1 MSLMAEQATTK
12 GTRSTSEALIK
23 EIEEQV
29 SAALSEMFRRA
40 VKDRA
45 VIDRKDEREEK
56 SLPSSGLVQDCEF
69 GMILLLGRDWLEKRG
84 AIPADLTED
93 AVRDVVTNLI
103 SDTLKTLLSR
113 KRFDIGGEYGETVFF
128 TGAPYTRNPRAGY
141 AANLDAAML
150 VLGFLAPALKTYHDE
165 LTRIETPIKP
175 GDADWVKNLRDLALY
190 VCKAGINYATAC
202 QVRLPAFAGF
212 SCDPKSIESDAER
225 SKPYLH
231 EFDRLFFTW
240 TAAETIHDLLE
251 WEGSLTQI
259 AQGAPASEV
268 EGLRKGIQN
277 LKGVIEEAAV
287 WCKSQ
292 FLERFLTLKQVDV
305 GSVVSA
311 IGPLKD
317 AWLTKEQ
324 DDLVKPM
331 AEYIQ
336 YVYHFSQYAAIR
348 SLWPTQ
354 VTIDEVSDLCD
365 RLDLLVSDDIL
376 KSNLDSSRQSTLFTT
391 LTRSYR
397 LGKDVPET
405 LTYDDDAYY
414 PLVVRSMSAL
424 LTRTMDRLV
433 EHATRSDIS
442 DVVVAFRRVL
452 RNHHRNLIARR
463 PADAADKDLW
473 SFADG
478 QPYILYATQ
487 RTIFALLAYAAFLE
501 KMDDWDKP
509 ESNAA
514 LELEVKNALS
524 RAMVDNVFGKAIKE
538 IVSLAMTQATGR
550 RGQADGA
557 VVTLPR
563 ADWAGQAIRQWLEEL
578 ARDFEDEQFADYL
591 TAQAEAFLVEY
602 RWAST
607 AKSPAGDKKLGR
619 QLDVLK
625 SSFETL
631 LTRYALS
638 DSVKPT
644 TDDLL
649 PHMFRDLLDS
659 PAQSVAQWK
668 NERPEWFV
676 AIQTARGLRDLF
688 KSREDQEGK
697 VS

>member
-1 MSLMAEQATTK
+1 MSVMTEQQVTSK
-12 GTRSTSEALIK
+12 GTRSTSEPLIK

-45 VIDRKDEREEK
+45 VMDRKDEREEK

-69 GMILLLGRDWLEKRG
+69 GMILLLGRDWLEKRR
-84 AIPADLTED
+84 AVPLEMTDD
-93 AVRDVVTNLI
+93 AVRAVVLSLV
-103 SDTLKTLLSR
+103 SDIVKTLLSR
-113 KRFDIGGEYGETVFF
+113 KRFDIGGEYGEAVFF
-128 TGAPYTRNPRAGY
+128 SGAPYTRNSKAGY

-150 VLGFLAPALKTYHDE
+150 VLGFLAPALKTYHNE
-165 LTRIETPIKP
+165 FTQIETPIKP
-175 GDADWVKNLRDLALY
+175 VDADWVQNLRDLALY

-202 QVRLPAFAGF
+202 QVRLPAFGGF
-212 SCDPKSIESDAER
+212 SCDPNSIESDAER

-259 AQGAPASEV
+259 AHGVPASEV

-292 FLERFLTLKQVDV
+292 FLERFLTLKQVEV

-331 AEYIQ
+331 AEYVQ
-336 YVYHFSQYAAIR
+336 YVYHISQYAAIR

-397 LGKDVPET
+397 LGKGVPET

-414 PLVVRSMSAL
+414 PLVVRSMAAL

-452 RNHHRNLIARR
+452 RNHHRNLIGRR
-463 PADAADKDLW
+463 PADIADKDLW

-538 IVSLAMTQATGR
+538 IVNLAMTQASGR
-550 RGQADGA
+550 RGQTDGA
-557 VVTLPR
+557 PPLPSPE
-563 ADWAGQAIRQWLEEL
+563 WAAQAIRQWLEGL
-578 ARDFEDEQFADYL
+578 PGDFEVQRFADTL
-591 TAQAEAFLVEY
+591 TAQAEALLVEY
-602 RWAST
+602 RWATT
-607 AKSPAGDKKLGR
+607 AKTPAGDKKLVR
-619 QLDVLK
+619 QLAELK
-625 SSFETL
+625 ASFERL
-631 LTRYALS
+631 FSRYGLGSKIEPA
-638 DSVKPT
+638 T
-644 TDDLL
+644 EDLL
-649 PHMFRDLLDS
+649 PHLFRDLLDK
-659 PAQSVAQWK
+659 AVQSVAQLK
-668 NERPEWFV
+668 VEEPEWFET
-676 AIQTARGLRDLF
+676 IKSARGLKELIKIRQ
-688 KSREDQEGK
+688 DQEGK